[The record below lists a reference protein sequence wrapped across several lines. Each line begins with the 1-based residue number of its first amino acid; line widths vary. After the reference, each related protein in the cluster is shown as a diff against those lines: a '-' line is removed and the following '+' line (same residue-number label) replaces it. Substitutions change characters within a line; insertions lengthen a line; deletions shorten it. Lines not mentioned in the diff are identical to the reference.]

1 MLNTNVHF
9 KVAALYC
16 VFSVIMV
23 FSVWLVYDNTRTLT
37 EVNRRNDYFT
47 QRRDMADSLVFSLL
61 EAGNAERS
69 ICLGMTGEWSTFDRA
84 LRRASSV
91 AAALKQAATEP
102 QQLARAD
109 SLIMLIDRK
118 RSDMVQIM
126 DALGPQGH
134 DQYYQEKMRDLQSGR
149 DSVVIHPDVNATT
162 VDRETVY
169 EVVKTRKTF
178 LARLA
183 DAFRGQ
189 RTDTVKTTR
198 RHGRSTADSLGRG
211 INLADTVAD
220 VLAEIK
226 RAENRSLQARQQA
239 LQDNNRR
246 LQLLSLETAVRTEQL
261 LKDITTQQRSALQ
274 KALDDNRHERRMLII
289 KVTGLAAVAVFS
301 AMVLMFFVYRD
312 IRSAALYSRNLE
324 LAKAE
329 TERIMQQRERLLLTI
344 THDIKAPAASISG
357 FIELLRDYVSD
368 PRGRSFLNNIGSS
381 ANHLLTLVSAL
392 LDYHQLEKGKVEP
405 RRESFS
411 PERLV
416 ESCAAERQPQA
427 AAKGLKLESRYEG
440 HAGAVCRGDAF
451 RIKQIL
457 DNLLSNAVKY
467 TAEGGITLTAILNG
481 RQLVLKVSD
490 TGSGM
495 TEEETRRV
503 FNAFTRLPGA
513 QGTEGVGLGLS
524 IVREVVQMLGGRISI
539 SSTVGRGSTFTV
551 VLPVERVEGSSEVG
565 KSFPEIKK
573 ASSEEVEPSA
583 ATPQPSR
590 KSPISPVAPASG
602 DDTTNRTYKSNTT
615 SAEITHHS
623 SLITHDSSPVSILI
637 LDDDRLQLQL
647 LTEMFSRTAGA
658 RWQIT
663 ACRSAREAL
672 ETAAQTRP
680 DLMLIDQEMPE
691 MNGLEVL
698 RRLSS
703 PTTRTIAMTA
713 HEPSIAPKLKAAGFT
728 ACLFK
733 PFTVARLAEVLS
745 KTTGIEITE
754 KRSGSAGP
762 QPQSQLSDDT
772 RPTPPDNPFAAL
784 TAFADGDSAAER
796 QILTD
801 FRNTLA
807 EARQAFNTA
816 MQQPADGGTSAPDR
830 TLITRTAHKLL
841 PTLSMTGSAATSSL
855 RLLTPD
861 GIKLISD
868 SGLGTLISGIT
879 REIDV
884 LIDKLNHLIHNS

>member
-16 VFSVIMV
+16 LFSVVMV
-23 FSVWLVYDNTRTLT
+23 FSVWLVYDNTKTLT

-69 ICLGMTGEWSTFDRA
+69 ICLGMTGEWRTFDRA
-84 LRRASSV
+84 LIRASSV
-91 AAALKQAATEP
+91 AEALKRAATEP

-109 SLIMLIDRK
+109 SLIMLINRK

-126 DALGPQGH
+126 DALGPEGH
-134 DQYYQEKMRDLQSGR
+134 DKYYQEKMRDLQSGR

-226 RAENRSLQARQQA
+226 RAENRSMQARQQA

-274 KALDDNRHERRMLII
+274 KALDNNRHERRMLII

-312 IRSAALYSRNLE
+312 IRRAALYSRNLE

-368 PRGRSFLNNIGSS
+368 PRGRSFLSNIGSS

-427 AAKGLKLESRYEG
+427 AAKGLTLESRYEG
-440 HAGAVCRGDAF
+440 RAGAVCRGDAF

-467 TAEGGITLTAILNG
+467 TAEGGITLTSILNG

-495 TEEETRRV
+495 TAEETRRV

-513 QGTEGVGLGLS
+513 QGIEGVGLGLS

-551 VLPVERVEGSSEVG
+551 VLPVERVEGASEV
-565 KSFPEIKK
+565 KK
-573 ASSEEVEPSA
+573 ASSEEVDRSSSEEVEPLA
-583 ATPQPSR
+583 TTPQPSR
-590 KSPISPVAPASG
+590 ISPIGPIAPTSG
-602 DDTTNRTYKSNTT
+602 DDMTNRSNTPPEA
-615 SAEITHHS
+615 SSNPS
-623 SLITHDSSPVSILI
+623 SLISILI

-647 LTEMFSRTAGA
+647 LTEMFSRIAGA

-663 ACRSAREAL
+663 AVRSASEAL
-672 ETAAQTRP
+672 ETAARTHP

-698 RRLSS
+698 RRLPSS
-703 PTTRTIAMTA
+703 TTRTIAMTA

-733 PFTVARLAEVLS
+733 PFTVAKLAEVLS
-745 KTTGIEITE
+745 GVTGIEITPCRP
-754 KRSGSAGP
+754 KNTPQNRQDSLNQPSG
-762 QPQSQLSDDT
+762 DT
-772 RPTPPDNPFAAL
+772 SSTPPDNPFAAL
-784 TAFADGDSAAER
+784 TAFADGDKTAER

-801 FRNTLA
+801 FRDTLA
-807 EARQAFNTA
+807 EARRAFNTA

-841 PTLSMTGSAATSSL
+841 PTLSMTGSTATSSL

-861 GIKLISD
+861 GIKHISD
-868 SGLGTLISGIT
+868 SGLSTLISGIT
-879 REIDV
+879 RELDA
-884 LIDKLNHLIHNS
+884 LIEFLDERIKN